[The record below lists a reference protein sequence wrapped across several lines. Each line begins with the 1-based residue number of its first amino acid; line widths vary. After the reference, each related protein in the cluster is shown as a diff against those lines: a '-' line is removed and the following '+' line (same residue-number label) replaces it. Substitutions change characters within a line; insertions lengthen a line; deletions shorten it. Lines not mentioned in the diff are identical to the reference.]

1 MRMNGW
7 LRAIPCRHCLLA
19 QSWAHWPNFP
29 LSRRASSQ
37 VAASRTPLSD
47 LLATAPLAAAAT
59 PPLVRRILLLTHLP
73 LACTPARLLDAV
85 HTGSLEA
92 LALDAP
98 ARTARLAFLEGRGA
112 AAFCAALHGLRANTG
127 ADSDSSLDVF
137 VSTTLAWLPY
147 RPLHP
152 VVAAAVAQD
161 GARRCIVLSR
171 PYMGS
176 ASVSVPSSGSV
187 SMSSS
192 SFPLSAA
199 TDTPTGPWTPAAL
212 THLLAHLGLGPI
224 ERVDVTPLEDAPLA
238 PPADAA
244 THSEVAIVHF
254 LSIADAI
261 KAHALLRAHPALLHV
276 HVAYGTDRC
285 EVSPSTSPFLSAS
298 PALFD
303 SAPARDFVYFPP
315 FPSNT
320 TPSPPSPTADADV
333 ELPTDAKPTY
343 IPAAH
348 DTEFKRTPDA
358 MVPMTPFTTLALRG
372 VPRGTPLG
380 AVCARVWGGPLAAV
394 GLRRVE
400 GVGAANATGGEGD
413 ETVED
418 TVHLTFLRP
427 EDARDFYAGVLV
439 RGLRVRGVRV
449 AVRPVLSVPTPS
461 SDYDCVGE
469 SSGHT
474 YGSAGKYPPTR
485 VLRVRVFGD
494 GAGLTRRQLAADCA
508 AFGAVL
514 GVRVDPCVFAFCS
527 FWFLADS
534 GYSLYSPSISE
545 SRAFESHLPLP
556 YHPSHLRMD
565 VDSGPTFYLT
575 HTACTYIF

>member
-261 KAHALLRAHPALLHV
+261 KVRESVSSRRVSTELTFVFVFQGPRAAPRTPRAAACARRVRHGPVRGVAEHLPLFVCFPRPLRLCTRTRFCVL
-276 HVAYGTDRC
+276 
-285 EVSPSTSPFLSAS
+285 
-298 PALFD
+298 
-303 SAPARDFVYFPP
+303 PP
-315 FPSNT
+315 FP
-320 TPSPPSPTADADV
+320 
-333 ELPTDAKPTY
+333 
-343 IPAAH
+343 I
-348 DTEFKRTPDA
+348 
-358 MVPMTPFTTLALRG
+358 
-372 VPRGTPLG
+372 
-380 AVCARVWGGPLAAV
+380 
-394 GLRRVE
+394 
-400 GVGAANATGGEGD
+400 
-413 ETVED
+413 
-418 TVHLTFLRP
+418 
-427 EDARDFYAGVLV
+427 
-439 RGLRVRGVRV
+439 
-449 AVRPVLSVPTPS
+449 
-461 SDYDCVGE
+461 
-469 SSGHT
+469 
-474 YGSAGKYPPTR
+474 
-485 VLRVRVFGD
+485 
-494 GAGLTRRQLAADCA
+494 
-508 AFGAVL
+508 
-514 GVRVDPCVFAFCS
+514 
-527 FWFLADS
+527 
-534 GYSLYSPSISE
+534 
-545 SRAFESHLPLP
+545 
-556 YHPSHLRMD
+556 
-565 VDSGPTFYLT
+565 
-575 HTACTYIF
+575 